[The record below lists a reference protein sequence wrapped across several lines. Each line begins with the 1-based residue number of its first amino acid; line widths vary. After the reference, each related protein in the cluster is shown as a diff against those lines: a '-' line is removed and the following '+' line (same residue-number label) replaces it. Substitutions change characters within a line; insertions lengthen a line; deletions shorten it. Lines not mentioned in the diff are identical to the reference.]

1 MPLPVEGSGVE
12 TLMDEGSNLGGAGRG
27 VFFLL
32 FAVAVEVVLMVLV
45 CEILGVISSGG
56 CGFASEE
63 VLREL
68 AVTSRS
74 LSFVVASLI
83 LNQ

>member
-1 MPLPVEGSGVE
+1 
-12 TLMDEGSNLGGAGRG
+12 MDEGSNLGGAGRG

-32 FAVAVEVVLMVLV
+32 FVVAVEVEVVWMVLV
-45 CEILGVISSGG
+45 CEILGVESSGGCGCG
-56 CGFASEE
+56 CGFASED
-63 VLREL
+63 VVREL

>member
-1 MPLPVEGSGVE
+1 
-12 TLMDEGSNLGGAGRG
+12 MDEGSNLGGAGRG

-45 CEILGVISSGG
+45 CEILGVVSSGGCG

>member
-1 MPLPVEGSGVE
+1 
-12 TLMDEGSNLGGAGRG
+12 MDEGSNLGGAGRG

-32 FAVAVEVVLMVLV
+32 FVVALEVEVVWMVLV
-45 CEILGVISSGG
+45 CEILGVESSGGCGCGCG
-56 CGFASEE
+56 CGFASED
-63 VLREL
+63 VVREL